1 MGHTYAYR
9 GYERFIVAE
18 HWTIAAQAY
27 LLHLLGCTLFSNKS
41 ATQMHVVLLDAFR
54 DLSQSGSYAWGV
66 AALVHMYDNLNDA
79 CKSGG
84 RQLAGYITL
93 LLHFSSI
100 VEAFT
105 DSDYDE
111 RSSRACRWTSTKALP
126 ASMYRKHLHRLTTI
140 DVCWMSYGDHRVVQ
154 EFDLISCF
162 SGHIRWGLI
171 VVIHRPERVTIFP
184 HCAGP
189 RLCFEDIDDRWMHFS
204 YYLALVGQICV
215 VPGQYASYYM
225 YWFYMISHP
234 FLRPTQPGDPPRH
247 PPVMQDETYVELDMP
262 EFLVAATSM
271 EEAPVQAPSDAEQP
285 RHAMV
290 TF

>member
-1 MGHTYAYR
+1 
-9 GYERFIVAE
+9 
-18 HWTIAAQAY
+18 
-27 LLHLLGCTLFSNKS
+27 
-41 ATQMHVVLLDAFR
+41 MHVVLLDAFR

-93 LLHFSSI
+93 LLVIVNDCCLIVFNIFFTCLCEFFFVLIKFVYCWIYEHFSSI

-171 VVIHRPERVTIFP
+171 VVIHRPERV
-184 HCAGP
+184 
-189 RLCFEDIDDRWMHFS
+189 
-204 YYLALVGQICV
+204 V
-215 VPGQYASYYM
+215 
-225 YWFYMISHP
+225 
-234 FLRPTQPGDPPRH
+234 
-247 PPVMQDETYVELDMP
+247 
-262 EFLVAATSM
+262 
-271 EEAPVQAPSDAEQP
+271 
-285 RHAMV
+285 
-290 TF
+290 